1 MASDGFSRRRL
12 LGGVSVAGVTGLAGC
27 LGALFGESSSY
38 ACTDIDDG
46 PTREYSDTL
55 LPFTFEAPEAMS
67 EEEAFEGETSAEV
80 ELAKRW
86 SERNPGSGRSTLNHA
101 VSLTLTYVS
110 GNREYKPSM
119 FRGMDPGTVIGK
131 RVIDGVRV
139 GIIQRDAS
147 ETGVRLGMWFPA
159 TVDGTRVFHEARFV
173 IDARLQGSY
182 QAEEDARSNDPDQ
195 TCRAAV
201 QTVVEDVVD
210 SVPAISP
217 AESET
222 TLGISAASGSVRRG
236 ESVDLTVEAAGVDWV
251 DVLAEGPEFD
261 FNGTLAVGEAPVTLT
276 MAPRTDEGGADVITA
291 DDAQLHTSDSI
302 GETKPGSYTVVVRGP
317 GDDGAVSTSTSLTVE
332 PAN

>member
-1 MASDGFSRRRL
+1 MTGDGFSRRRL
-12 LGGVSVAGVTGLAGC
+12 LGGVGVAGVTGLAGC
-27 LGALFGESSSY
+27 LGALFGENSSY

-80 ELAKRW
+80 ELAKQW
-86 SERNPGSGRSTLNHA
+86 SQRNPGSGRSTLSHS
-101 VSLTLTYVS
+101 VSLTVTYVS
-110 GNREYKPSM
+110 ANSEYKPSM

-131 RVIDGVRV
+131 RVVDGTRV

-147 ETGVRLGMWFPA
+147 ETNVRLGMWFPA
-159 TVDGTRVFHEARFV
+159 TVDGTRVFHEAGFET
-173 IDARLQGSY
+173 DARIQGSY

-201 QTVVEDVVD
+201 QTVVEDAVD

-222 TLGISAASGSVRRG
+222 TLGITAASDSVRRG

-251 DVLAEGPEFD
+251 DILAEGPDFN
-261 FNGTLAVGEAPVTLT
+261 FNGTLAVGEGPVTLM
-276 MAPRTDEGGADVITA
+276 MAPRTDDGAIDVLTTA
-291 DDAQLHTSDSI
+291 DAQLHTSDSI
-302 GETKPGSYTVVVRGP
+302 GETQPGSYTVEIRAP
-317 GDDGAVSTSTSLTVE
+317 GNDGAVSTSTSLTVE